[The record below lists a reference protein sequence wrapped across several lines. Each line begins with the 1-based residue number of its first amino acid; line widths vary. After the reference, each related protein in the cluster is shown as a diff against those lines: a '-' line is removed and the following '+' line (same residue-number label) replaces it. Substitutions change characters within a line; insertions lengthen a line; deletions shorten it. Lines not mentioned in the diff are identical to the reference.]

1 LRRGSS
7 PPLHCTAPPLPPP
20 LLCIAQPLIPS
31 STSSTSFTPATT
43 PSPCGRP
50 TTKFVGLDALHVA
63 ILVALIEL
71 AQPVAG
77 SPPLRCGGGL
87 ARASSGLRLLM
98 GMDGEEGI

>member
-1 LRRGSS
+1 
-7 PPLHCTAPPLPPP
+7 
-20 LLCIAQPLIPS
+20 
-31 STSSTSFTPATT
+31 
-43 PSPCGRP
+43 
-50 TTKFVGLDALHVA
+50 
-63 ILVALIEL
+63 VALIEL